1 MSSGV
6 MVGYNMQNKYL
17 LLPLV
22 HFINTVM
29 IPYAI
34 LSVITE
40 WYIGETTFISKCNIC
55 SKEIY
60 KRSKRLLKMT
70 SWKTFFPLCLKA
82 TVYITPNTKCS
93 HVGQTNA
100 DLGHKWHWEYQ
111 WQTWKFQTWFL
122 RIRASNVKTH
132 RLCIWKIHLFLNQT
146 IHLKLFYNQIF
157 INNHRYYLIKSENAT
172 RLTYTCIKYKG
183 CYWIRSSPMCS
194 RKK

>member
-34 LSVITE
+34 LSVITD

-70 SWKTFFPLCLKA
+70 SLKTFFPSCLKV
-82 TVYITPNTKCS
+82 TVYITPKIQN
-93 HVGQTNA
+93 VLMWDRPMQIWDTN
-100 DLGHKWHWEYQ
+100 DIENINENFKLGSCVYE
-111 WQTWKFQTWFL
+111 L
-122 RIRASNVKTH
+122 LMS
-132 RLCIWKIHLFLNQT
+132 
-146 IHLKLFYNQIF
+146 KLIDCAYE
-157 INNHRYYLIKSENAT
+157 KSI
-172 RLTYTCIKYKG
+172 CF
-183 CYWIRSSPMCS
+183 
-194 RKK
+194 